1 MGGGNAVGENGN
13 EAKGARGTRREKK
26 SGLVIFFQAEDGIRD
41 IGVTGVQT
49 CALPISVTPAVVY
62 RWLGHPVVV
71 GSVYLLFLGIIVIH
85 GLLIWQNPLERVA
98 ALVVSGVIVMVT
110 VHMVRRGDR
119 KSVVKGKSVDLGGRR
134 IIKK

>member
-49 CALPISVTPAVVY
+49 CALPISVSPSVCWNGAASGASAGRSAEAGATSPM
-62 RWLGHPVVV
+62 RTSGGV
-71 GSVYLLFLGIIVIH
+71 GSSCEAALASAA
-85 GLLIWQNPLERVA
+85 VA
-98 ALVVSGVIVMVT
+98 ALWSFAARASGA
-110 VHMVRRGDR
+110 
-119 KSVVKGKSVDLGGRR
+119 
-134 IIKK
+134 